1 MFFEK
6 DNTLLLNTMT
16 DYIISQKTSF
26 QDKNISEGE
35 DEDVVIVAFLFVA
48 GITYLVYNVLVVITD
63 I

>member
-48 GITYLVYNVLVVITD
+48 GITYLVYNVLVVITV